1 MTTVVLPTLAVAASW
16 LLFGVVILGC
26 GFLTRAALLGLFSNE
41 RADRPQGAD
50 LWIGLAVLLLYLFL
64 WNQFAAITW
73 AAWIAPA
80 IAGVA
85 GAALGAA
92 RHQGIRGAR
101 LRWWVP
107 VLVGLGVAWTA
118 NQALGPAEDY
128 DFGLYHLGIIRYAEH
143 FAVIPGLA
151 NLHSRFGAADG
162 HLLLV
167 AFLDHGPWA
176 GAAAHLVNGLLAAM
190 LAVDLGSRF
199 VRRGTARGLASFTRR
214 MALLLVP
221 VLVAGVVNRPA
232 HLLSSP
238 DLDFAAFVLVLAGV
252 LHLAEA
258 VERGYAPTPVLAA
271 GAALGTAAATRP
283 LYWLPVAVAVG
294 LPLFAARGGPAR
306 RLLRSAALAGALPV
320 LLFVA
325 VSVRQAVLS
334 GYPFFPATAFK
345 LPVDWRIPLH
355 VVVTQNTINHAF
367 ATGSTHPP
375 ALVVRSLFWIRPWL
389 TQKSIDPDVILPLIL
404 LAGLIPAVVF
414 GSDRG
419 RRARLAPMLTVVVPS
434 LALVVAWFLLAPD
447 PRFALAP
454 LWLVPIGVGAW
465 ALPTRLERPSP
476 AVLLVGAAAAAAVAL
491 VFFRGSWREPFL
503 LALML
508 SLLAVVLLRLA
519 RRRPPGLA
527 EGAALAGLGAGLA
540 ILFVLRSVTIVHA
553 TPGGPLGTP
562 PNPEPVLK
570 PIRSSSGL
578 LLTRPVG
585 SDQCWGVILCVPS
598 LTEPGVAKRGSSIQ
612 DGFKPTR

>member
-16 LLFGVVILGC
+16 LLFGVVSLGC
-26 GFLTRAALLGLFSNE
+26 GFLTRAAFFRVFSSE
-41 RADRPQGAD
+41 RAGRPEAAD
-50 LWIGLAVLLLYLFL
+50 LWIGLAALVLYVFI
-64 WNQFAAITW
+64 WNQFAALTW
-73 AAWIAPA
+73 AAWIAP
-80 IAGVA
+80 GLA
-85 GAALGAA
+85 GAAGAAFGAA
-92 RHQGIRGAR
+92 RIRAIRGVR

-107 VLVGLGVAWTA
+107 GLVGLGVVWTA
-118 NQALGPAEDY
+118 NQALGRAEDY

-143 FAVIPGLA
+143 FAAIPGLA

-176 GAAAHLVNGLLAAM
+176 GAAPQLVNGLLAAM

-199 VRRGTARGLASFTRR
+199 VRRGPAGGLGSFAQR

-221 VLVAGVVNRPA
+221 VLVGGVVNRPL
-232 HLLSSP
+232 HRISSP
-238 DLDFAAFVLVLAGV
+238 DLDFAALVLVLAGM
-252 LHLAEA
+252 LYLAEA

-294 LPLFAARGGPAR
+294 LPVVAARRGPAR

-320 LLFVA
+320 LLFIA
-325 VSVRQAVLS
+325 VSVRQTVLS
-334 GYPFFPATAFK
+334 GFPFFPATAFR
-345 LPVDWRIPLH
+345 LPVDWRVPLH

-375 ALVVRSLFWIRPWL
+375 AIVVRSLFWIRPWL
-389 TQKSIDPDVILPLIL
+389 TQKSLNPDVILPLIL

-414 GSDRG
+414 GSG
-419 RRARLAPMLTVVVPS
+419 PERRRRLAPMLAVVLPS
-434 LALVVAWFLLAPD
+434 LALLVAWFLLAPD

-454 LWLVPIGVGAW
+454 LWLVPVGIGAW
-465 ALPTRLERPSP
+465 ALPTRLHPPSP
-476 AVLLVGAAAAAAVAL
+476 AVLLVGAAAATAVAL
-491 VFFRGSWREPFL
+491 VFFGGSWREPVP
-503 LALML
+503 LALMI
-508 SLLAVVLLRLA
+508 SLGAVVLLRLTH
-519 RRRPPGLA
+519 RRPPGLA

-540 ILFVLRSVTIVHA
+540 ILFVLRSFTLVHA
-553 TPGGPLGTP
+553 TPGGALGTP
-562 PNPEPVLK
+562 PNPVPILK
-570 PIRSSSGL
+570 PIRSTSGL

-585 SDQCWGVILCVPS
+585 SDQCWGVILCVPN
-598 LTEPGVAKRGSSIQ
+598 LTEPAVAKRGSSIQ
-612 DGFKPTR
+612 DGFEPSP